1 MERKTALICRA
12 VVAIVA
18 FICIT
23 LAAKHFQSYALLWF
37 YVIPFLI
44 AIDVD

>member
-1 MERKTALICRA
+1 MERKTALICRTI
-12 VVAIVA
+12 VAIVA

-23 LAAKHFQSYALLWF
+23 LVAKYFQNVSLLWL

>member
-12 VVAIVA
+12 IVAATA

-23 LAAKHFQSYALLWF
+23 LAAKYFNNHNLLWW
-37 YVIPFLI
+37 YIVPFLI